1 MHENRFGRKFDQA
14 SITVLGFAQR
24 VFGILARADILHCA
38 DHPYGLAVGV
48 PYHEAPIEDGRVRR
62 VSTAEAVLVRPG
74 LPAGIDQVMNSGD
87 DPLPVF
93 GVDAFVPRADVRPD
107 FLRRIA
113 EQRLVRIIPPD
124 RIVDQLPVPDDIVG
138 CAREHPEPL
147 DGTEQL
153 LLGLR
158 AFDRDAGE

>member
-1 MHENRFGRKFDQA
+1 MN
-14 SITVLGFAQR
+14 
-24 VFGILARADILHCA
+24 AD
-38 DHPYGLAVGV
+38 
-48 PYHEAPIEDGRVRR
+48 
-62 VSTAEAVLVRPG
+62 
-74 LPAGIDQVMNSGD
+74 D

-93 GVDAFVPRADVRPD
+93 GVDAFVPRAAVRPD

-113 EQRLVRIIPPD
+113 EQRLVGFIPPD
-124 RIVDQLPVPDDIVG
+124 RVVDQVPVPDDIVG
-138 CAREHPEPL
+138 RAREQPEPL